1 MATINAADVKKL
13 REATNAGMMDC
24 KNALV
29 ETGGDFD
36 KAVAL
41 LREKGIASANKK
53 AERTAADGLIG
64 YYIHTDGK
72 QAGLVELNCETD
84 FVARTDAFKE
94 LSRDIAM
101 QVVAMQPKWVRREEV
116 PADVVEAEKEIYR
129 KQAESEGKPAAIQ
142 DKIAEG
148 RLNKFYGQVCL
159 MEQPFIKDD
168 KKTIEQLV
176 KESIGTI
183 GENIR
188 VARMARFKVGEGS

>member
-29 ETGGDFD
+29 ETSGDFD

-116 PADVVEAEKEIYR
+116 PADVIEAEKEIYR

-176 KESIGTI
+176 KEAIGTI

-188 VARMARFKVGEGS
+188 VARMARFKVGESS